1 MPFQRAPRG
10 DAGGPPCLLLACIGA
25 AIRLPSTTGACDG
38 CAHGAPI
45 AAYRRPQ
52 PRGKPFIAPA
62 RGRAVITDEEDFA
75 ICVECGNPLENCQCV
90 CAFCG
95 ERDEC
100 ECALGDAA
108 TGG

>member
-1 MPFQRAPRG
+1 MTSTLSLLSPTVCRLRAP
-10 DAGGPPCLLLACIGA
+10 A
-25 AIRLPSTTGACDG
+25 AAR
-38 CAHGAPI
+38 
-45 AAYRRPQ
+45 
-52 PRGKPFIAPA
+52 KPFIACT
-62 RGRAVITDEEDFA
+62 RGPTVITDDEDFA

-95 ERDEC
+95 ERDAC

>member
-1 MPFQRAPRG
+1 MPCTPAPR
-10 DAGGPPCLLLACIGA
+10 
-25 AIRLPSTTGACDG
+25 RR
-38 CAHGAPI
+38 AH
-45 AAYRRPQ
+45 RR
-52 PRGKPFIAPA
+52 RGKPFIACT
-62 RGRAVITDEEDFA
+62 RGPDVITDDDDFA
-75 ICVECGNPLENCQCV
+75 ICVECGNPIENCQCV

>member
-1 MPFQRAPRG
+1 M
-10 DAGGPPCLLLACIGA
+10 
-25 AIRLPSTTGACDG
+25 
-38 CAHGAPI
+38 
-45 AAYRRPQ
+45 
-52 PRGKPFIAPA
+52 
-62 RGRAVITDEEDFA
+62 ITDSEEFA

>member
-1 MPFQRAPRG
+1 MAASTAGRG
-10 DAGGPPCLLLACIGA
+10 SGA
-25 AIRLPSTTGACDG
+25 RSRERL
-38 CAHGAPI
+38 H
-45 AAYRRPQ
+45 
-52 PRGKPFIAPA
+52 GKPFIART

-100 ECALGDAA
+100 ECALGDSA

>member
-1 MPFQRAPRG
+1 MP
-10 DAGGPPCLLLACIGA
+10 AG
-25 AIRLPSTTGACDG
+25 LP
-38 CAHGAPI
+38 AHGRHRRGAPTPLSRALAPAPPR
-45 AAYRRPQ
+45 AAVPLAATPCA
-52 PRGKPFIAPA
+52 PRGKPFIART

>member
-1 MPFQRAPRG
+1 MRASGAGLGRMRPPVGALARDLRG
-10 DAGGPPCLLLACIGA
+10 L
-25 AIRLPSTTGACDG
+25 
-38 CAHGAPI
+38 
-45 AAYRRPQ
+45 
-52 PRGKPFIAPA
+52 PRGKPFIACT

-100 ECALGDAA
+100 ECALGDSA